1 MLAINDL
8 CDKFIQTNDQGDKS
22 SSAAETMLNVEFE
35 TLQSLFGQRVAN
47 DEFLSFDS
55 ISKKKWLDQ
64 RPLMSAQFIKE
75 APESLRDHL

>member
-1 MLAINDL
+1 
-8 CDKFIQTNDQGDKS
+8 
-22 SSAAETMLNVEFE
+22 MLNSEFE